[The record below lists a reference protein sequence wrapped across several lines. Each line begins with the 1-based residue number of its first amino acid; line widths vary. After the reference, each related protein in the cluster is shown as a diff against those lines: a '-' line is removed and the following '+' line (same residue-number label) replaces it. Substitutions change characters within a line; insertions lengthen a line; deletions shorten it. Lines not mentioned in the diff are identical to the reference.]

1 MSETADKNTF
11 AGALAQES
19 SHYVTLGNSTITPSI
34 CQQFFPSFSIFFS
47 NKKMFPLIVLV
58 VPLIYGYNK
67 KKRKTEEQ
75 LLSNM
80 TKRAL
85 GRIAQAAS
93 SQKASDKDHNQRPHH

>member
-19 SHYVTLGNSTITPSI
+19 SHYVTLGNFTITPSI

-75 LLSNM
+75 SFLRKM
-80 TKRAL
+80 
-85 GRIAQAAS
+85 AS
-93 SQKASDKDHNQRPHH
+93 YSI